1 MILLP
6 ALVFAFA
13 CVGQK
18 EDPEEEP
25 GPVDPGTVVD
35 PGTGSEEGTCPF
47 HRILALEFTASWCQY
62 CPNMAAALSEAM
74 TARPGRIV
82 DMAVH
87 QYDEVSPAEADAI
100 VTLFKA
106 SGFPQMV
113 FDWDVNTKFGTL
125 PMEQSVQRMVS
136 YVDATVEDSTCNL
149 SLENTFADGKLQ
161 AKVTIKA
168 DEAASYS
175 VAAALVQDRMVVDQV
190 GYGPGYSCMSVLR
203 QFLGAGMDGESLG
216 SLEKDV
222 EKAFTFTAE
231 IGSGEAP
238 EADFRVVAFVRRNG
252 RVVNAVTGP
261 LNGKIDYQYENE
273 EVTD

>member
-1 MILLP
+1 MKKWILLLP
-6 ALVFAFA
+6 ALLFALA

-35 PGTGSEEGTCPF
+35 PGTGSEEGTRPF

-62 CPNMAAALSEAM
+62 CPNMAAALAEAM

-82 DMAVH
+82 DIAVH
-87 QYDEVSPAEADAI
+87 QYDDISPAEADAI
-100 VTLFKA
+100 VALFKA

-113 FDWDVNTKFGTL
+113 FDWDGGT
-125 PMEQSVQRMVS
+125 MFNEQSAGRILD
-136 YVDATVEDSTCNL
+136 YVDATVDSPACNIA
-149 SLENTFADGKLQ
+149 LESSFADGKLQ
-161 AKVTIKA
+161 AKVTVRA

-216 SLEKDV
+216 SLEKEA

-231 IGSGEAP
+231 ISTGEAP